1 MSGRPPLLRQDECP
15 ALLRCPDER
24 REYVLAGLLATT
36 PVGTVTTS
44 LAGQRHP
51 VDPPWLRA
59 RRYGEA
65 SFWHR
70 PDLGPLDTPERE
82 TSMYTTGYT
91 QLDHRS
97 PPVVRAP
104 GCCYTAGAFLH
115 PRPFLA
121 ARPGGEKSAGRKVA
135 QGWGPQKSQSTVVIA
150 DWRVFG
156 VPWRSRVP
164 VLDSCPFA
172 RLPGSLLKGHKGIET
187 DSASNPGAAPT

>member
-115 PRPFLA
+115 PRPV
-121 ARPGGEKSAGRKVA
+121 PGGATWGRKERRQEGCARV
-135 QGWGPQKSQSTVVIA
+135 GSPKIA
-150 DWRVFG
+150 KYG
-156 VPWRSRVP
+156 
-164 VLDSCPFA
+164 
-172 RLPGSLLKGHKGIET
+172 G
-187 DSASNPGAAPT
+187 

>member
-65 SFWHR
+65 SFWLR

-82 TSMYTTGYT
+82 TSMDTTGYT

-104 GCCYTAGAFLH
+104 GCWWHRRGVFSAPHSLAERAMGANERRQGGSARALSVERFL
-115 PRPFLA
+115 RSKTRRA
-121 ARPGGEKSAGRKVA
+121 A
-135 QGWGPQKSQSTVVIA
+135 
-150 DWRVFG
+150 
-156 VPWRSRVP
+156 
-164 VLDSCPFA
+164 
-172 RLPGSLLKGHKGIET
+172 GSL
-187 DSASNPGAAPT
+187 